1 MKNFKGMKEEE
12 ILRLAKNG
20 DEKAKELIINK
31 YKGTILSFINK
42 YYNGYTMSN
51 ELKQDLISEGY
62 YAILKSI
69 NDYDETKAK
78 FSTFVYIQVRNSVQ
92 LGLKQTMKSL
102 KYGEKSFDSEL
113 NSSSEDKDTTLYDV
127 VKDESVDIEK
137 DYIDRD
143 EKERMWSII
152 YKLCTPNEIS
162 TFKLLAK
169 DDLSYED
176 IAKELGTTVSAICRR
191 KDRGTK
197 KIKKYLEKGNKLNK

>member
-127 VKDESVDIEK
+127 VKDETVNIEE
-137 DYIDRD
+137 DYIENEERN
-143 EKERMWSII
+143 RMWKMI
-152 YKLCTPNEIS
+152 YSVCTPNEIA
-162 TFKLLAK
+162 TLKLLAK
-169 DDLSYED
+169 DGLKYDD

-191 KDRGTK
+191 RDRATK
-197 KIKKYLEKGNKLNK
+197 KIQNKLNK